1 MSDNTNVQYEV
12 LSPWAVVDPIPLRG
26 LAPRL
31 DSLDGKTIGLFKNF
45 KRAAGPIL
53 EVVERELKE
62 RYPSAKFIW
71 FNSNAANVLETETE
85 NKEKFEGW
93 VKEIDAA
100 VTSVGD

>member
-1 MSDNTNVQYEV
+1 MSDTTNRQYEV

-31 DSLDGKTIGLFKNF
+31 DNLDGKTIGLFKNF

-53 EVVERELKE
+53 EVVEKELQA
-62 RYPSAKFIW
+62 RYPASKFIW

-85 NKEKFEGW
+85 NREEFQEW
-93 VKEIDAA
+93 VKGIDAA